1 MGRQNL
7 IEQTIGGQ
15 FLPGQPGQNPFLEA
29 AITNA
34 QRPTMQGLEETLT
47 RSLPGRFTQ
56 GGQFIQP
63 HGSSAFD
70 RAAAIATRGA
80 ADASAGIATNMSAQ
94 AYGQERGLQQQAVQ
108 LGQTEVQTLIQNLQA
123 QALPRMIEDMGI
135 ERALAEFSGRTNQ
148 LLQALQ
154 IATGAS
160 GLNQIA
166 NEQTS
171 TSQQGALT
179 GFLGALK
186 GTPFLPGYSLGVPN
200 ATRGIA

>member
-15 FLPGQPGQNPFLEA
+15 FLPGQPGQNPFFDA
-29 AITNA
+29 AVTAA
-34 QRPTMQGLEETLT
+34 QRPTMQGLEETLS

-56 GGQFIQP
+56 GGQFVQP

-80 ADASAGIATNMSAQ
+80 ADASADIATNMGNQ
-94 AYGQERGLQQQAVQ
+94 LYGQERGLQQQAVQ
-108 LGQTEVQTLIQNLQA
+108 LGQTEVQTLIANLQA

-154 IATGAS
+154 TATGAS

-166 NEQTS
+166 QQQTG
-171 TSQQGALT
+171 TTQQGII
-179 GFLGALK
+179 
-186 GTPFLPGYSLGVPN
+186 P
-200 ATRGIA
+200 GIAGAIGSIYGPRTGTARA